1 MGGTEGGEEG
11 GEGEGTRGGRER
23 RGRDRVREGREEAR
37 MLHRHEASV
46 GEGRVEGGRVDDGN
60 KRGRNGARHGRR
72 EGGSERGRDCARKG
86 WSKEMKLQGRYPGY
100 TVYSHPI
107 PQRALAIAT
116 LLLQMKNS

>member
-1 MGGTEGGEEG
+1 
-11 GEGEGTRGGRER
+11 
-23 RGRDRVREGREEAR
+23 

-72 EGGSERGRDCARKG
+72 EGLREERMEQG
-86 WSKEMKLQGRYPGY
+86 SKEMKLQGRYPEY